1 MTVSQGREPL
11 HGRVPELD
19 AIGDLLGRARDG
31 RGGALAVVADAGLGR
46 TALLDEAARR
56 AGPDVRT
63 IGASGVE
70 RESAVPYAGLHRLL
84 RPLADDL
91 ERLPDEHRAA
101 LAVVRGGPG
110 RAEPFALYAAL
121 CELLALAS
129 RDGPLLCRVDDVQWL
144 DEVSLDALAFAA
156 RRVQDLPVAVLLAAR
171 DDRRVA
177 DRLAGIPRLRLGPL
191 DEDASLRV
199 LRDAIGDAVGGPLAD
214 AIVDLADGCPRAI
227 RDLAAALTPGQ
238 LSGAAAPPRALPP
251 GSPLRALHR
260 SRYLRL
266 PPGARRLV
274 LLVVADEWVGAG
286 TLDRAASAAGI
297 GASDVE
303 AARESGLLRY
313 ETDAVTVRDRLV
325 RSSLWA
331 DATRAERTAAHAL
344 LAEVLVHDWQYT
356 GRIWHRAAMTG
367 GTDDVAAA
375 ELARAAVAS
384 QGSGRYADSWR
395 MWQRASALTTDRT
408 LAADRLL
415 SAAADA
421 WASGRPR
428 RARAMLRR
436 LAAFRCEGTRLAR
449 ADRLRG
455 EIAAA
460 AGDPAAAVP
469 LLRDAAERFADADE
483 SLALET
489 LVWAAEAAD
498 AAGDVRAHA
507 EIAERAASLPVPDA
521 PWCDARTRLMLDH
534 LTGTAALHA
543 GRYAD
548 AAERLAS
555 ATRLGSSVTDP
566 AALAWAARSA
576 LALGDAGL
584 APALAAAAVAAAR
597 RAGTVPLESHA
608 LAVAARCEVL
618 LGRPP
623 APVAAGHDGL
633 RLAQATRLH
642 GHAAEQLATLAL
654 AASFDGDTGT
664 AERHLDRLTESA
676 GRRGL
681 VRAAALGTW
690 AHACLDL
697 AADRPSDAV
706 ARLRL
711 PGGAGVAH
719 PRALLAS
726 APHLVEALAR
736 GGDRARAATAFD
748 TFRRWSEATGSPVH
762 RALAHRC
769 RALLADTPADAADH
783 FESALRLHETS
794 GAVFEQGRTEL
805 LYGHRLR
812 RARRPRAAR
821 EHLRTALR
829 IFERYDARPW
839 TDRARAELRAAGET
853 VTPLPVPP
861 PAEPPSVPGT
871 PARPP
876 RPVQANG
883 FGDLTPQQA
892 HIARLVAEGATN
904 REIAARLLLS
914 PRTID
919 HHLRNVFTRLGIR
932 SRVELARLIR

>member
-1 MTVSQGREPL
+1 M
-11 HGRVPELD
+11 
-19 AIGDLLGRARDG
+19 A
-31 RGGALAVVADAGLGR
+31 
-46 TALLDEAARR
+46 
-56 AGPDVRT
+56 
-63 IGASGVE
+63 
-70 RESAVPYAGLHRLL
+70 
-84 RPLADDL
+84 
-91 ERLPDEHRAA
+91 
-101 LAVVRGGPG
+101 
-110 RAEPFALYAAL
+110 
-121 CELLALAS
+121 
-129 RDGPLLCRVDDVQWL
+129 
-144 DEVSLDALAFAA
+144 
-156 RRVQDLPVAVLLAAR
+156 
-171 DDRRVA
+171 
-177 DRLAGIPRLRLGPL
+177 
-191 DEDASLRV
+191 
-199 LRDAIGDAVGGPLAD
+199 
-214 AIVDLADGCPRAI
+214 
-227 RDLAAALTPGQ
+227 
-238 LSGAAAPPRALPP
+238 
-251 GSPLRALHR
+251 
-260 SRYLRL
+260 
-266 PPGARRLV
+266 
-274 LLVVADEWVGAG
+274 
-286 TLDRAASAAGI
+286 
-297 GASDVE
+297 
-303 AARESGLLRY
+303 
-313 ETDAVTVRDRLV
+313 
-325 RSSLWA
+325 
-331 DATRAERTAAHAL
+331 
-344 LAEVLVHDWQYT
+344 
-356 GRIWHRAAMTG
+356 
-367 GTDDVAAA
+367 DVAAG
-375 ELARAAVAS
+375 V
-384 QGSGRYADSWR
+384 GADP
-395 MWQRASALTTDRT
+395 APAPPP
-408 LAADRLL
+408 DRLL

-421 WASGRPR
+421 WASGPPR

-469 LLRDAAERFADADE
+469 LLRDAAERFAGADAC
-483 SLALET
+483 LAVET
-489 LVWAAEAAD
+489 LGWAAEAAD
-498 AAGDVRAHA
+498 AAGDVRALA
-507 EIAERAASLPVPDA
+507 EIAERAASLAVPDE
-521 PWCDARTRLMLDH
+521 PWCDARTRLVLDH
-534 LTGTAALHA
+534 LAGTAALHA
-543 GRYAD
+543 GRYAE
-548 AAERLAS
+548 AAERLAR

-584 APALAAAAVAAAR
+584 APALASAAVAAAR
-597 RAGTVPLESHA
+597 RAGVVPLESHA

-633 RLAQATRLH
+633 RLARATRLH

-654 AASFDGDTGT
+654 GAAFDGDAG
-664 AERHLDRLTESA
+664 AAGRHLDRLAESA

-690 AHACLDL
+690 ARACLDL
-697 AADRPSDAV
+697 AADRPADAV

-719 PRALLAS
+719 PRASLAA

-736 GGDRARAATAFD
+736 GGDRARAAAAAD
-748 TFRRWSEATGSPVH
+748 AFRRWSEATGSPVH

-769 RALLADTPADAADH
+769 RALLADAPADAADH
-783 FESALRLHETS
+783 FESALRLHETA

-853 VTPLPVPP
+853 VAPLPVPP
-861 PAEPPSVPGT
+861 PAEPPAVPGT

-876 RPVQANG
+876 RPVQAGG

-932 SRVELARLIR
+932 SRVELARMIR

>member
-19 AIGDLLGRARDG
+19 AIGKLLDRARDG
-31 RGGALAVVADAGLGR
+31 RGGALAIVADAGLGR
-46 TALLDEAARR
+46 TALLEEAVRR

-63 IGASGVE
+63 ITASGVA
-70 RESAVPYAGLHRLL
+70 RESGVPYAGLHRLL
-84 RPLADDL
+84 RPLAA
-91 ERLPDEHRAA
+91 EIRRLPDEHREA
-101 LAVVRGGPG
+101 LAAVRGG
-110 RAEPFALYAAL
+110 REHAEPLALYAAL

-129 RDGPLLCRVDDVQWL
+129 RDGPLLCRADDVQWL

-171 DDRRVA
+171 DDRPG
-177 DRLAGIPRLRLGPL
+177 LAGIPRLRLGPL

-214 AIVDLADGCPRAI
+214 AIVDLADGRPRAI

-260 SRYLRL
+260 GRYLRL
-266 PPGARRLV
+266 PAGARRLV

-286 TLDRAASAAGI
+286 TLDRAAGAAGI

-356 GRIWHRAAMTG
+356 GRIWHRAAVSG
-367 GTDDVAAA
+367 GPDDVAAA
-375 ELARAAVAS
+375 ELAHAAVAA

-395 MWQRASALTTDRT
+395 MWQRASALTADRT

-436 LAAFRCEGTRLAR
+436 LAAFRCEGAREAR

-469 LLRDAAERFADADE
+469 LLRDAAERFAADDE
-483 SLALET
+483 PLALET
-489 LVWAAEAAD
+489 LLWAAEAAD
-498 AAGDVRAHA
+498 AAGDARAHA
-507 EIAERAASLPVPDA
+507 AIAERAATLPMPDE
-521 PWCDARTRLMLDH
+521 PWRDARTRLMLDH
-534 LTGTAALHA
+534 LAGTAALHA
-543 GRYAD
+543 GRYPE
-548 AAERLAS
+548 AARRFTS
-555 ATRLGSSVTDP
+555 AMRLGSSVTDP

-584 APALAAAAVAAAR
+584 APALAAAAVASAR
-597 RAGTVPLESHA
+597 RAGIVPLESYA
-608 LAVAARCEVL
+608 LAVAARCDVL

-654 AASFDGDTGT
+654 AASFDGDAGT
-664 AERHLDRLTESA
+664 AGRHLDRLAESA

-681 VRAAALGTW
+681 VRAAAFGTW
-690 AHACLDL
+690 APACLDL

-719 PRALLAS
+719 PAARLAS

-736 GGDRARAATAFD
+736 GGDRTRAADAFD
-748 TFRRWSEATGSPVH
+748 DFRRWSEATGTPVH

-769 RALLADTPADAADH
+769 RALLSDTPADAADH
-783 FESALRLHETS
+783 FTEALRLHETA

-839 TDRARAELRAAGET
+839 TDQARAELRAAGET
-853 VTPLPVPP
+853 VTPLPVPA
-861 PAEPPSVPGT
+861 PAEPASVHGAPVRPSRPVPG
-871 PARPP
+871 
-876 RPVQANG
+876 QANG

-932 SRVELARLIR
+932 SRVELARMIR

>member
-19 AIGDLLGRARDG
+19 AIGELLDRLRDG
-31 RGGALAVVADAGLGR
+31 RGGALAIVADAGLGR

-63 IGASGVE
+63 ISASGAA

-84 RPLADDL
+84 RPLAA
-91 ERLPDEHRAA
+91 EIRRLPDEHRAA
-101 LAVVRGGPG
+101 LAAVCGGRDGP
-110 RAEPFALYAAL
+110 EPFVLYAAL

-156 RRVQDLPVAVLLAAR
+156 RRVQDLPVAVLLADR
-171 DDRRVA
+171 DDRPG
-177 DRLAGIPRLRLGPL
+177 LAGIPLLRLGPL

-214 AIVDLADGCPRAI
+214 AVVDLADGRPRAI

-260 SRYLRL
+260 GRYLRL
-266 PPGARRLV
+266 PDGARRLV
-274 LLVVADEWVGAG
+274 LLVVAEEWVGAG

-303 AARESGLLRY
+303 AARASGLLRY

-356 GRIWHRAAMTG
+356 GRIWHRAAMSG

-384 QGSGRYADSWR
+384 RATGRYADSWR
-395 MWQRASALTTDRT
+395 MWRRASALTGDRT

-436 LAAFRCEGTRLAR
+436 LAAFRRDGDRGAR

-460 AGDPAAAVP
+460 AGDPAAAVA
-469 LLRDAAERFADADE
+469 LLRDAAERFAADHP
-483 SLALET
+483 LALET
-489 LVWAAEAAD
+489 LVQAAEAAD

-507 EIAERAASLPVPDA
+507 EIAERAANLPEPDE
-521 PWCDARTRLMLDH
+521 PWRDARTRLMLDH
-534 LTGTAALHA
+534 LAGTAALYA
-543 GRYAD
+543 GRYAE
-548 AAERLAS
+548 AAGRLAS

-566 AALAWAARSA
+566 AALTWAARSA
-576 LALGDAGL
+576 LTLGDAGL
-584 APALAAAAVAAAR
+584 ASALAAAAVAAAR
-597 RAGTVPLESHA
+597 RAGIVPLESHA
-608 LAVAARCEVL
+608 LTVAARCEAL
-618 LGRPP
+618 LARPP

-642 GHAAEQLATLAL
+642 GHAAEQHATLAL
-654 AASFDGDTGT
+654 AASLDGDDTT
-664 AERHLDRLTESA
+664 ATRHLDRLAESA

-681 VRAAALGTW
+681 VRAAAFGAW
-690 AHACLDL
+690 APACLDL
-697 AADRPSDAV
+697 AADRPADAA

-719 PRALLAS
+719 PAVRLAC

-736 GGDRARAATAFD
+736 GGDRARAADAFEA
-748 TFRRWSEATGSPVH
+748 FHRWSQATGSPVH

-769 RALLADTPADAADH
+769 RALLTDAPADAADH
-783 FESALRLHETS
+783 FAEALRLHETA

-812 RARRPRAAR
+812 RSRRPRAAR
-821 EHLRTALR
+821 EHLRIALR
-829 IFERYDARPW
+829 IFERYDAGPW
-839 TDRARAELRAAGET
+839 TEQARTELRAAGET
-853 VTPLPVPP
+853 VVPLPVPA
-861 PAEPPSVPGT
+861 PAEPATVPGT
-871 PARPP
+871 PAGPA
-876 RPVQANG
+876 RPVPDRANG
-883 FGDLTPQQA
+883 LGDLTPQQA

-932 SRVELARLIR
+932 SRVELARMVR